1 MSVSILIFLPVV
13 AALVVLF
20 FKNGAAKYVALT
32 FAIAELVVAGIMVSQ
47 FVPDTSTQF
56 SVTTPWIS
64 SAGIYFSAGI
74 DGISMIMVILST
86 LLLPLIIL
94 ATFKHQYKNANVF
107 YALILF
113 MQAGMLTVF
122 TALDG
127 FLFYVGWEIAL
138 IPIYFICAMWGGA
151 DRIRV
156 NIKFFIYTF
165 AGSLFMLIAL
175 IYLRMQNPS
184 GLFDLHQFYEMKLD
198 ARQQGWIF
206 WGFFLAFAIKM
217 PIFPFHTWQ
226 PDTYTEAPTGGTMLL
241 SGIMLKMGIY
251 GVIRWLIPIAPL
263 GVAKFGEMALF
274 LSVIGIVYA
283 SLIAFR
289 QKDGK
294 RLVAYSSIAHV
305 GLIAAALFTF
315 SRSSDGNFIWT
326 SQGLQ
331 GAMIQMLNHGINVVG
346 MFFIWDIISTR
357 LNTRDISQMGG
368 IAKVAPKFAIAFLI
382 ITLGTVALPLT
393 NGFIGEFL
401 LLNGVFQYNIWIA
414 ALAGLTMIFGAV
426 YMLRMYKTVMQGQL
440 NELTATFTDISGS
453 ETIVLAVIC
462 ILIIAIGIYP
472 QPILHLSDAAVQKL
486 VTDVFNKF
494 SPVNLPTA
502 LPHTNIPTH

>member
-1 MSVSILIFLPVV
+1 MTVSILIFLPVV

-20 FKNGAAKYVALT
+20 FKNETAKYAAFT
-32 FAIAELVVAGIMVSQ
+32 FALAELVVAGYFLTK
-47 FVPDTSTQF
+47 FVPNDQQQF
-56 SVTTPWIS
+56 TVVAPWITK
-64 SAGIYFSAGI
+64 AGIYFSAGI

-86 LLLPLIIL
+86 LLVPLIIL
-94 ATFKHQYKNANVF
+94 STFKHQYKRAPVF

-138 IPIYFICAMWGGA
+138 IPIYFICAMWGGEN
-151 DRIRV
+151 RIKV

-165 AGSLFMLIAL
+165 AGSLFMLLGI
-175 IYLRMQNPS
+175 IYLHMQDPAS
-184 GLFDLHQFYEMKLD
+184 TYDLSHFYDLHLD
-198 ARQQGWIF
+198 AHHQGWIF
-206 WGFFLAFAIKM
+206 WAFFLAFAIKM

-226 PDTYTEAPTGGTMLL
+226 PDTYTEAPTGGTMML

-263 GVAKFGEMALF
+263 GVKTWGTMALT

-283 SLIAFR
+283 SIIAFK

-315 SRSSDGNFIWT
+315 VKYDGSFIWT
-326 SQGLQ
+326 TQSVE
-331 GAMIQMLNHGINVVG
+331 GALIQMLNHGINVVG
-346 MFFIWDIISTR
+346 LFFVWDIISRR
-357 LNTRDISQMGG
+357 LNTRDLDQLGG

-382 ITLGTVALPLT
+382 VTLGTVALPLT

-401 LLNGVFQYNIWIA
+401 LLNGVFQYSIWYA
-414 ALAGLTMIFGAV
+414 AIAGLTMIFGAV
-426 YMLRMYKTVMQGQL
+426 YMLRMYKSAMQGEP
-440 NELTATFTDISGS
+440 NALTSTFTDISGS
-453 ETIVLAVIC
+453 ETVVLGVIC
-462 ILIIAIGIYP
+462 ILIVAIGVYP
-472 QPILHLSDAAVQKL
+472 KPILHLSEASVSNLINIVQ
-486 VTDVFNKF
+486 TGF
-494 SPVNLPTA
+494 TA
-502 LPHTNIPTH
+502 K